1 MSEYISVAL
10 RDAIRERAGFQCE
23 YCLLPEAESFFPFEP
38 DHIIALKHEGLT
50 DLSNLASSC
59 LECNRLK
66 GTDIASVDSDTGRI
80 VRLFHPRQDRWL
92 DHFELRDGLIV
103 PKTDIGR
110 VTEHL
115 LQLNRPKLVSI
126 RRQLLAKGR
135 YPTGLESQEAS
146 S

>member
-10 RDAIRERAGFQCE
+10 RDAIRERAGFNCE
-23 YCLLPEAESFFPFEP
+23 YCLLPETESFFRFEP
-38 DHIIALKHEGLT
+38 DHIIALKHEGQT
-50 DLSNLASSC
+50 ELSNLASSC

-66 GTDIASVDSDTGRI
+66 GTDIASVDPETGRI
-80 VRLFHPRQDRWL
+80 VRLFHPRQDRWP
-92 DHFELRDGLIV
+92 DHFEFRDGLIV

-126 RRQLLAKGR
+126 RRQLLVKGR
-135 YPTGLESQEAS
+135 HPSGFESQATS
-146 S
+146 

>member
-10 RDAIRERAGFQCE
+10 RDAIRERAGFQRE

-38 DHIIALKHEGLT
+38 DHIIALKQDGLT

-66 GTDIASVDSDTGRI
+66 GSDVASVDSETGRI
-80 VRLFHPRQDRWL
+80 VRLFHPRRDRWL

-135 YPTGLESQEAS
+135 HPLGLGSQGTS
-146 S
+146 